1 MSTHLHE
8 VRDTDTHFKI
18 DAITRTITNFNE
30 VKNTLFVGDHE
41 SEIFTFEMPRYTDG
55 HDMSLCDVVQI
66 HYLNQ
71 GSGNSSVPGIYEV
84 DDLDVVE
91 DSEEETIIFSW
102 KISRNATQLAGSL
115 NFAMH
120 FACTEDGEEVY
131 VWNTDVHTG
140 IVVKATLSNSEVI
153 VETNADI
160 LEQWREQ
167 LFGAGESALNK
178 IETAKTEAI
187 EYVKQTAKDETTIA
201 VGEVVDKA
209 VEDIQK
215 FAAESATSAA
225 TEAAT
230 NAAEEVKQ
238 LIQTAGQEQI
248 TAIGTAKDQATEAI
262 TQEKTQSIED
272 IKQSAT
278 SSATE
283 AANKAAT
290 DATNSVKQ
298 SIQTAGQEQITAI
311 GTAKDN
317 AVQSV
322 EQSATQAAQNATQS
336 IQESGQQQITA
347 IGTAKDQSVQSAN
360 QAIETKKQEEIESIE
375 QFTDNLLGDYEDI
388 TEMIEELDFKKA
400 ASIVATES
408 GEKIRLIDS
417 SDKKLS
423 GLRVYGKSE
432 EIKKKGNQLFDA
444 SKIGTTSSGG
454 ATVTNNGD
462 GSFTISGSGNL
473 TQNFSHGYEYSR
485 EESKKLLKPGT
496 IKCKMEATSI
506 YCYFKFIDKNGLSV
520 EVNNGGYEGNTE
532 LPVTEED
539 INSSNFKITIGFYG
553 SANSEIPNA
562 TIRPMIYQD
571 GDGTWEP
578 FTGGEPFVS
587 PTHPQDILSAGQR
600 LSTGKNLCSAT
611 DLEVAASQTVTFEKP
626 IPAGTYAISGVV
638 KSSDTDSDTC
648 LLMFYYSDG
657 TTKEVEIPRSSA
669 EERKST
675 TTTFA
680 KEVTKVI
687 VYAGSNYNGSSG
699 DTATFSDMQIE
710 SGSTAT
716 EYEPYTGGVPG
727 LAEGEIEVNIES
739 DESSAQAQTFTVSSP
754 NGLPGIPVEFG
765 GNYTDESGKQWIC
778 DVKDYE
784 SGKYYQHIKKVIFD
798 GSEDENFVLSKYS
811 NGFLTCYIDLENSLF
826 YNTSNFVICSS
837 FENKDAN
844 SWSNPT
850 ENAIIAKG
858 ISEVAGRIGF
868 AFDGASTVN
877 EFKTFLQSNPMT
889 LYHAISSPI
898 ITDIPAE
905 EIAAYKELHTNYPNT
920 DIFTNEEVEPGI
932 EVDYTADTKKYISER
947 MVETVIT
954 SIRSDLATVYE
965 ENYTWGFVEHMDI
978 LSPDNRIEYECLN
991 RNYRPMSIDKNEHQT
1006 DYGSWG
1012 KFPSLVN
1019 NKPYMVK
1026 SSGEEDYLLDE
1037 NDYTKK
1043 YDGTDSDVSNT
1054 EYDGGAFSKFIKV
1067 YVKRWIEGN
1076 DRHVR
1081 FSFIPIEGYTPCG
1094 FIDEDGREMDHVW
1107 IPMFYGS
1114 TVGGK
1119 MRSLSGLQPDINQN
1133 TATQNTNI
1141 KAFSNR
1147 AAFFAGPIVET
1158 IRDMLFMLFKTTDI
1172 QAACG
1177 NGNRS
1182 GYVSTASPYYGVLPN
1197 AVVDGGQFYGT
1208 TDGKSLNKI
1217 FHSIVLATYNQYQR
1231 DPYFLCVNGRF
1242 KVSTDYTFDLT
1253 GESYI
1258 DTGIDSPTVDENK
1271 WIYPYKSKVIDGFGS
1286 IPVEPMTAST
1296 STGYCDG
1303 VYCPANK
1310 DFVAVVRRFA
1320 GCGNGSTA
1328 GVSALAL
1335 DASAGA
1341 ASWSIAAS
1349 VLLRPPVAA

>member
-187 EYVKQTAKDETTIA
+187 EYIKQTAKDETTIA

-209 VEDIQK
+209 VEDIQES
-215 FAAESATSAA
+215 AAESATSAA
-225 TEAAT
+225 KEAAT

-290 DATNSVKQ
+290 DASKSVKQ

-311 GTAKDN
+311 GTAKD
-317 AVQSV
+317 
-322 EQSATQAAQNATQS
+322 QA
-336 IQESGQQQITA
+336 
-347 IGTAKDQSVQSAN
+347 VQSAN

-375 QFTDNLLGDYEDI
+375 QFTNNLLGDYEDI

-408 GEKIRLIDS
+408 GERIRLIDS

-520 EVNNGGYEGNTE
+520 EVNNGGYEGSTE

-587 PTHPQDILSAGQR
+587 PTHPQDILSAGQ
-600 LSTGKNLCSAT
+600 A
-611 DLEVAASQTVTFEKP
+611 D
-626 IPAGTYAISGVV
+626 
-638 KSSDTDSDTC
+638 D
-648 LLMFYYSDG
+648 
-657 TTKEVEIPRSSA
+657 
-669 EERKST
+669 
-675 TTTFA
+675 
-680 KEVTKVI
+680 
-687 VYAGSNYNGSSG
+687 
-699 DTATFSDMQIE
+699 
-710 SGSTAT
+710 
-716 EYEPYTGGVPG
+716 
-727 LAEGEIEVNIES
+727 GEITVNITG
-739 DESSAQAQTFTVSSP
+739 DESSAQAQTFTVSTP

-778 DVKDYE
+778 DVKDYA
-784 SGKYYQHIKKVIFD
+784 SGKYTQRIGKTIINTAAKAVQNTLTNTKELRFD
-798 GSEDENFVLSKYS
+798 NPGWKNNVRILCDKFECIAPDRINTLDIDVPWICANGGNNYNEITFRVPVDEDPDTYFV
-811 NGFLTCYIDLENSLF
+811 N
-826 YNTSNFVICSS
+826 
-837 FENKDAN
+837 
-844 SWSNPT
+844 NPT
-850 ENAIIAKG
+850 TIYYIL
-858 ISEVAGRIGF
+858 
-868 AFDGASTVN
+868 DT
-877 EFKTFLQSNPMT
+877 
-889 LYHAISSPI
+889 PI

-1054 EYDGGAFSKFIKV
+1054 EYEGGAFSKFIKV

-1094 FIDEDGREMDHVW
+1094 FIDEDGQEMDHVW

-1172 QAACG
+1172 QDACG

-1217 FHSIVLATYNQYQR
+1217 FHSIVLATYNQWQR

-1258 DTGIDSPTVDENK
+1258 DTGIDSPTVDANI
-1271 WIYPYKSKVIDGFGS
+1271 WIYPYKSKVVDGFGS

-1320 GCGNGSTA
+1320 SCVSGSAA
-1328 GVSALAL
+1328 GVSALGL
-1335 DASAGA
+1335 DSSAGDA
-1341 ASWSIAAS
+1341 RWYISAS

>member
-71 GSGNSSVPGIYEV
+71 GAGNSSVPGIYEV

-178 IETAKTEAI
+178 IEAAKTEAI
-187 EYVKQTAKDETTIA
+187 EYVKQTAEDEATTAIDGVVEQA
-201 VGEVVDKA
+201 VK
-209 VEDIQK
+209 DIQK
-215 FAAESATSAA
+215 SATES
-225 TEAAT
+225 AT
-230 NAAEEVKQ
+230 NAAEEAKQ

-262 TQEKTQSIED
+262 TQEKTKSIED
-272 IKQSAT
+272 IKQSAA
-278 SSATE
+278 SSAAE

-290 DATNSVKQ
+290 DASNSVEQ
-298 SIQTAGQEQITAI
+298 SIHTAGQAQISAI

-322 EQSATQAAQNATQS
+322 EQSATQAAQTATQL
-336 IQESGQQQITA
+336 IQESGQQQINA
-347 IGTAKDQSVQSAN
+347 IGTAKDQAVQSAN
-360 QAIETKKQEEIESIE
+360 QAIADKKQEEIESIE
-375 QFTDNLLGDYEDI
+375 QFANNILGDYTDM
-388 TEMIEELDFKKA
+388 TEMIKELDFNKA

-408 GEKIRLIDS
+408 GEKIHLIDS

-423 GLRVYGKSE
+423 GLRVYGKSK

-444 SKIGTTSSGG
+444 SKLATKSQGG

-462 GSFTISGSGNL
+462 GSFTISGNGTL
-473 TQNFSHGYEYSR
+473 TETFLQVYKYSHEDSF
-485 EESKKLLKPGT
+485 KLLKKGKFEFKGT
-496 IKCKMEATSI
+496 RTVPYVSTGIFT
-506 YCYFKFIDKNGLSV
+506 KNGTYIDLGLTSSDHRTS
-520 EVNNGGYEGNTE
+520 E
-532 LPVTEED
+532 VTEEAMSD
-539 INSSNFKITIGFYG
+539 PDSYFQIAIYAVEG
-553 SANSEIPNA
+553 SQIVPG
-562 TIRPMIYQD
+562 TTKPMIYQD

-587 PTHPQDILSAGQR
+587 PTHPQEILSAGQ
-600 LSTGKNLCSAT
+600 K
-611 DLEVAASQTVTFEKP
+611 
-626 IPAGTYAISGVV
+626 
-638 KSSDTDSDTC
+638 
-648 LLMFYYSDG
+648 
-657 TTKEVEIPRSSA
+657 
-669 EERKST
+669 
-675 TTTFA
+675 
-680 KEVTKVI
+680 
-687 VYAGSNYNGSSG
+687 
-699 DTATFSDMQIE
+699 
-710 SGSTAT
+710 T
-716 EYEPYTGGVPG
+716 EG
-727 LAEGEIEVNIES
+727 EGEIEVNITG

-765 GNYTDESGKQWIC
+765 GNYTDESGQQWIC

-784 SGKYYQHIKKVIFD
+784 SGKYTQRIGKTIINTAAKTVQNTLTNTKELRFD
-798 GSEDENFVLSKYS
+798 NPGWKNNVRILCDKFECVAPDRINTWDIDVPWICANGGNNYTEITFRVPVDEDPNTYFV
-811 NGFLTCYIDLENSLF
+811 N
-826 YNTSNFVICSS
+826 
-837 FENKDAN
+837 
-844 SWSNPT
+844 NPT
-850 ENAIIAKG
+850 TIYYILE
-858 ISEVAGRIGF
+858 
-868 AFDGASTVN
+868 T
-877 EFKTFLQSNPMT
+877 
-889 LYHAISSPI
+889 PI

-920 DIFTNEEVEPGI
+920 DIFTNEEVQPGI

-947 MVETVIT
+947 MVETAIT
-954 SIRSDLATVYE
+954 AIRSDLATVYE
-965 ENYTWGFVEHMDI
+965 ENYTWGFVEHMDV

-1094 FIDEDGREMDHVW
+1094 FIDEDGKEMDHVW

-1172 QAACG
+1172 QDACG

-1253 GESYI
+1253 GENYI
-1258 DTGIDSPTVDENK
+1258 DTGIDSPTVDANK
-1271 WIYPYKSKVIDGFGS
+1271 WLYPYKSKVVDGFGS

-1303 VYCPANK
+1303 VYCPVNK
-1310 DFVAVVRRFA
+1310 NFVVVVRRFA
-1320 GCGNGSTA
+1320 DCTCGSFA
-1328 GVSALAL
+1328 GVSALYL
-1335 DASAGA
+1335 GGSAGG
-1341 ASWSIAAS
+1341 ASWALSAS